1 MEINNILHIFALV
14 KKIIILKKENV
25 MKQVI
30 KKKEFLT
37 NEQRQERMKKE
48 RIERQNEILKNR
60 SEGLKEWS
68 EKHISAELIF
78 DSIMNALDYVP
89 PKEKEVIVK
98 FLRMPILE
106 FNHNY
111 TDYLAYENDI
121 DDMDAVFEIL
131 REIHDIAA
139 KEVGL
144 ESYKEYSDNLYKE
157 VEKSRTK
164 KKKAVKK
171 EKIEDC
177 GVTTSNDDG
186 LPF

>member
-1 MEINNILHIFALV
+1 
-14 KKIIILKKENV
+14 
-25 MKQVI
+25 MKQPI
-30 KKKEFLT
+30 RKKEFLSK
-37 NEQRQERMKKE
+37 EQKQEKKRKE

-68 EKHISAELIF
+68 KTHKSGDLIL

-111 TDYLAYENDI
+111 TDYLTYENDI
-121 DDMDAVFEIL
+121 DDMDAVFELL
-131 REIHDIAA
+131 REIHDISA

-164 KKKAVKK
+164 RRRAVKK
-171 EKIEDC
+171 EKIEDY

>member
-1 MEINNILHIFALV
+1 
-14 KKIIILKKENV
+14 

-30 KKKEFLT
+30 KKKEFLA
-37 NEQRQERMKKE
+37 NEQRQERMKRE

-68 EKHISAELIF
+68 KNHKSAELIF
-78 DSIMNALDYVP
+78 DNVMNALDYVP

-111 TDYLAYENDI
+111 TDYLANENDI

-144 ESYKEYSDNLYKE
+144 ESYKEYEERLYKE
-157 VEKSRTK
+157 SEP
-164 KKKAVKK
+164 K
-171 EKIEDC
+171 EPKE
-177 GVTTSNDDG
+177 TQKPMQESASNDDDG

>member
-1 MEINNILHIFALV
+1 
-14 KKIIILKKENV
+14 
-25 MKQVI
+25 MKQPI
-30 KKKEFLT
+30 KKKEFLSK
-37 NEQRQERMKKE
+37 ERKQEKMKKE

-89 PKEKEVIVK
+89 SKEKEVIVK

-121 DDMDAVFEIL
+121 DDMDAVFEML

-144 ESYKEYSDNLYKE
+144 ESYKEYEERLYKE
-157 VEKSRTK
+157 SEP
-164 KKKAVKK
+164 K
-171 EKIEDC
+171 ETQKPMQESA
-177 GVTTSNDDG
+177 SNDDDG

>member
-1 MEINNILHIFALV
+1 
-14 KKIIILKKENV
+14 

-48 RIERQNEILKNR
+48 RIERQKEIQKNR
-60 SEGLKEWS
+60 SEGLKEWT
-68 EKHISAELIF
+68 KKNGSAEMILDIV
-78 DSIMNALDYVP
+78 MNALDYVP
-89 PKEKEVIVK
+89 KAEKEVIVK
-98 FLRMPILE
+98 YLRMPLLD

-111 TDYLAYENDI
+111 TDYLALENDI
-121 DDMDAVFEIL
+121 DDMDAVFEML
-131 REIHDIAA
+131 REIHDISA

-164 KKKAVKK
+164 RKAVKR

>member
-1 MEINNILHIFALV
+1 
-14 KKIIILKKENV
+14 
-25 MKQVI
+25 MKQPI
-30 KKKEFLT
+30 KKKEFLSK
-37 NEQRQERMKKE
+37 EKKQEKMKKE

-68 EKHISAELIF
+68 KNHKSAELIF
-78 DSIMNALDYVP
+78 DRIMDALDYVT
-89 PKEKEVIVK
+89 PKEKEVVVK
-98 FLRMPILE
+98 FLRMPIFE
-106 FNHNY
+106 FGHNY
-111 TDYLAYENDI
+111 TDYLTYENDI
-121 DDMDAVFEIL
+121 DDLDAVFEML
-131 REIHDIAA
+131 REIHDISA

-164 KKKAVKK
+164 RRSAVKK

-177 GVTTSNDDG
+177 CVTTSNDDG

>member
-1 MEINNILHIFALV
+1 
-14 KKIIILKKENV
+14 
-25 MKQVI
+25 MKQPI
-30 KKKEFLT
+30 RKKEFLSK
-37 NEQRQERMKKE
+37 EQKQEKKRKE

-68 EKHISAELIF
+68 KTHKSGDLIL

-131 REIHDIAA
+131 REIHDITA
-139 KEVGL
+139 KEIGL
-144 ESYKEYSDNLYKE
+144 ENYKEYEERAYKE
-157 VEKSRTK
+157 CEPKEPKETQ
-164 KKKAVKK
+164 APVK
-171 EKIEDC
+171 EAP
-177 GVTTSNDDG
+177 SNDDDG